1 MVKEIAF
8 QNKYE
13 LIDLIH
19 MYDTSKDNN
28 EIEIYAQME

>member
-13 LIDLIH
+13 LIDH